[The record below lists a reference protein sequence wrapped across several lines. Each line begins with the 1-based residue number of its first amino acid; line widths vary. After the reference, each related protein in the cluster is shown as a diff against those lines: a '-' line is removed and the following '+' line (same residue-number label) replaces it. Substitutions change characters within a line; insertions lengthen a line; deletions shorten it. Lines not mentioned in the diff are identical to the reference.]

1 MQRKPR
7 PPAAKGWERAATLS
21 ATVCDPRLACDRR
34 SGVRPDEE
42 RHHEPD
48 RHWLLAGSSWRGA
61 GQGCGS
67 PTGTAEAG
75 ARRFDHR
82 RGRPIGLPSKGGRH
96 GKLGWTTGL
105 IRISTLAGTPG
116 QRVQLQEMVGEARLV
131 VRSRRLNAPRD
142 GKLCPGADRKVQL
155 PAVKAAALASI
166 PLDDVI
172 GRDDV
177 DAIAECGTPS
187 ASSHFLQGTTATRVC
202 LPRERPRARGAI
214 DKGERRVDA
223 ESRQSLTEAAQAPV
237 LRRRWEQASHN
248 GDLAHAV
255 KDRRIDRDDVTQLG
269 DVLVGT
275 AEGRRSAD
283 EITVFDS
290 TGLAIQDL
298 AIALA
303 AFETVE
309 ELALPTLEL

>member
-1 MQRKPR
+1 MALVERCRLGLKP
-7 PPAAKGWERAATLS
+7 A
-21 ATVCDPRLACDRR
+21 LAY
-34 SGVRPDEE
+34 
-42 RHHEPD
+42 
-48 RHWLLAGSSWRGA
+48 
-61 GQGCGS
+61 
-67 PTGTAEAG
+67 T
-75 ARRFDHR
+75 
-82 RGRPIGLPSKGGRH
+82 
-96 GKLGWTTGL
+96 
-105 IRISTLAGTPG
+105 
-116 QRVQLQEMVGEARLV
+116 LQEMVGEARLV

-269 DVLVGT
+269 DVLAGT
-275 AEGRRSAD
+275 AEGRRAPTRSPSSTRPASRFRTWRSRSLRSKPLRSW
-283 EITVFDS
+283 ISRRSSSRLLDS
-290 TGLAIQDL
+290 DRDVT
-298 AIALA
+298 
-303 AFETVE
+303 
-309 ELALPTLEL
+309 TL